1 MERETQAFL
10 VGIIG
15 LLGAVVLLGLTVY
28 PFQYGI
34 VESSLLAGF
43 IVLAALF
50 KFVLDETT
58 F

>member
-1 MERETQAFL
+1 MERTTKAFL

-50 KFVLDETT
+50 EFVLDETT